1 MKTKV
6 IKRVV
11 ALALAAL
18 ILLGTL
24 GYFFSMVGYAA
35 EKDATLT
42 KGGSDFQNVKYDIT
56 KPSDRKIKA
65 TDQVDIT
72 ITLEAKSNIIADSI
86 ADGTVEINTND
97 GAFEAPTGYKH
108 TLTRDGTTNKYVVRF
123 ENIKYAGNKNLGI
136 LAFDIK
142 KDNAKKVVALD
153 LSSECETTTPGGD
166 DPGTD
171 DPGTDDPGTNEPALP
186 ANMSYTIS
194 HIYKTKVTEKDA
206 EGILNDPPKSNCT
219 FFSGSTGYM
228 DPSIKR
234 YQYVNMQ
241 VQFAIPGVG
250 SKDIIDGDAKIEI
263 LVDRGSFRFPSATEG
278 YIHIDKKEETSEG
291 TICWVTLKQLQYN
304 GTGNTLAFTV
314 RTKEKYKND
323 EEPYIYQQFSA
334 EVSSCEPYVP
344 KHDNDDDDPD
354 DSRMEMATPYV
365 IVNNYNYGG
374 TITAGDTFPLSI
386 TLFNTSKSLDVQN
399 MMVTITMPEA
409 FMLTSSSNTFYI
421 EDLESEGM
429 VTKTMNV
436 TAKANAAPQSHNIE
450 VSMKYQYVDDH
461 LNSRR
466 DNTTQETISIPVV
479 QVDRFQVTGVDV
491 SAESY
496 VGEEASITVNFVN
509 KGRSDVYN
517 LSAEISGDIQN
528 PGQQQ
533 NLGNLTS
540 GSTGTADF
548 YVMPNGEGMCSGE
561 IKITY
566 EDTNMEEKEAT
577 IQWSTNVVD
586 PMAGMDFGPGIG
598 DVDPGMMEDPGLMEE
613 EKPSWP
619 FIAGGV
625 GAGALV
631 VGLLV
636 WRHIKKKRSEAADAD
651 L

>member
-35 EKDATLT
+35 ETEVGIQNGFKISYDVSNIE
-42 KGGSDFQNVKYDIT
+42 GGSTTIANGKQASFK
-56 KPSDRKIKA
+56 
-65 TDQVDIT
+65 
-72 ITLEAKSNIIADSI
+72 ITLEPQR
-86 ADGTVEINTND
+86 
-97 GAFEAPTGYKH
+97 GAP
-108 TLTRDGTTNKYVVRF
+108 
-123 ENIKYAGNKNLGI
+123 NL
-136 LAFDIK
+136 
-142 KDNAKKVVALD
+142 DNAKFVGLDTNKSSFAKRNGPDFKIEKNAAGNYEVTLQQLVYNAKTGVAGKLAFNIKEEQNSPNSL
-153 LSSECETTTPGGD
+153 LSLEFPISECEIPTNPGDDNKPGGD
-166 DPGTD
+166 EDPGDEDNKPSLT
-171 DPGTDDPGTNEPALP
+171 T
-186 ANMSYTIS
+186 NMSYTIKKIS
-194 HIYKTKVTEKDA
+194 RGSTVTYDS
-206 EGILNDPPKSNCT
+206 NDPKKD
-219 FFSGSTGYM
+219 
-228 DPSIKR
+228 DPTIAR
-234 YQYVNMQ
+234 NYYVDAL
-241 VQFAIPGVG
+241 VQFPIPNAA
-250 SKDIIDGDAKIEI
+250 KADIVSGDAKVKI
-263 LVDRGSFRFPSATEG
+263 LVDRGSFRFQSGTDSS
-278 YIHIDKKEETSEG
+278 IHIDRVVETSEG
-291 TICWVTLKQLQYN
+291 GVICYVTLKGLRYT

-314 RTKEKYKND
+314 QSKDDKA
-323 EEPYIYQQFSA
+323 EPYIYQQFSA

>member
-35 EKDATLT
+35 EVVSDISYQLSKRPVSEGNATNIKLTFKVSDTTIQNNLKSNTKKVLVKGCFDTTKNDAKDAWTFSGDNGSYSIEQQNAVYSG
-42 KGGSDFQNVKYDIT
+42 KGK
-56 KPSDRKIKA
+56 
-65 TDQVDIT
+65 
-72 ITLEAKSNIIADSI
+72 NIE
-86 ADGTVEINTND
+86 VEITD
-97 GAFEAPTGYKH
+97 G
-108 TLTRDGTTNKYVVRF
+108 GTTILKFTKDMDANDYNETPS
-123 ENIKYAGNKNLGI
+123 EN
-136 LAFDIK
+136 
-142 KDNAKKVVALD
+142 
-153 LSSECETTTPGGD
+153 PGGD
-166 DPGTD
+166 NKPGGDEDPGDEDNKPSLT
-171 DPGTDDPGTNEPALP
+171 T
-186 ANMSYTIS
+186 NMSYTIKKIS
-194 HIYKTKVTEKDA
+194 RGSTVTYDS
-206 EGILNDPPKSNCT
+206 NDPKKD
-219 FFSGSTGYM
+219 
-228 DPSIKR
+228 DPTIAR
-234 YQYVNMQ
+234 NYYVDAL
-241 VQFAIPGVG
+241 VQFPIPNAA
-250 SKDIIDGDAKIEI
+250 KADIVSGDAKVKI
-263 LVDRGSFRFPSATEG
+263 LVDRGSFRFQSGTDSS
-278 YIHIDKKEETSEG
+278 IHIDRVVETSEG
-291 TICWVTLKQLQYN
+291 GVICYVTLKGLRYT

-314 RTKEKYKND
+314 QSKDDKA
-323 EEPYIYQQFSA
+323 EPYIYQQFSA

-479 QVDRFQVTGVDV
+479 QVDRFQVTGVEV
-491 SAESY
+491 SQEIYLNEESY
-496 VGEEASITVNFVN
+496 LTVNFVN

-548 YVMPNGEGMCSGE
+548 YITPNAEGVCSGE
-561 IKITY
+561 VKITY

>member
-35 EKDATLT
+35 TTANITNITYTLGTRPLKNGNKSKVIVKFETTDAVLQQKLEESGNTATMSGCFNTTENDAVGKCELTGTSGKYTITQENAKYTGVGKIIEIEIKNKSGAVIASIEKEMA
-42 KGGSDFQNVKYDIT
+42 
-56 KPSDRKIKA
+56 A
-65 TDQVDIT
+65 TDVTET
-72 ITLEAKSNIIADSI
+72 I
-86 ADGTVEINTND
+86 
-97 GAFEAPTGYKH
+97 
-108 TLTRDGTTNKYVVRF
+108 
-123 ENIKYAGNKNLGI
+123 
-136 LAFDIK
+136 
-142 KDNAKKVVALD
+142 
-153 LSSECETTTPGGD
+153 TPGGD
-166 DPGTD
+166 DNKPGGD
-171 DPGTDDPGTNEPALP
+171 EDPGDEDNKPSLTT
-186 ANMSYTIS
+186 NMSYTIKKIS
-194 HIYKTKVTEKDA
+194 RGSTVTYDS
-206 EGILNDPPKSNCT
+206 NDPKKD
-219 FFSGSTGYM
+219 
-228 DPSIKR
+228 DPTIAR
-234 YQYVNMQ
+234 NYYVDAL
-241 VQFAIPGVG
+241 VQFPIPNAA
-250 SKDIIDGDAKIEI
+250 KADIVSGDAKVKI
-263 LVDRGSFRFPSATEG
+263 LVDRGSFRFQSGTDSS
-278 YIHIDKKEETSEG
+278 IHIDRVVETSEG
-291 TICWVTLKQLQYN
+291 GVICYVTLKGLRYT

-314 RTKEKYKND
+314 QSKDDKA
-323 EEPYIYQQFSA
+323 EPYIYQQFSA

-479 QVDRFQVTGVDV
+479 QVDRFQVTGVDI

-496 VGEEASITVNFVN
+496 VNEEASITVNFVN

-548 YVMPNGEGMCSGE
+548 YVIPNGEGVCSGE

>member
-35 EKDATLT
+35 MSEAQDL
-42 KGGSDFQNVKYDIT
+42 GGGYSAKYDVTSGLNSDGKIT
-56 KPSDRKIKA
+56 STDPVTIDVRLTVPTALQKKPTVELATNGAFRLSNVDSASKINVEGSGTSWEITFNRIIYNSAASSNNKEKLEFRLDNGTPLKMEIAECKADTTPPVDPPPDGDGDEDNKPS
-65 TDQVDIT
+65 
-72 ITLEAKSNIIADSI
+72 
-86 ADGTVEINTND
+86 
-97 GAFEAPTGYKH
+97 
-108 TLTRDGTTNKYVVRF
+108 LTT
-123 ENIKYAGNKNLGI
+123 
-136 LAFDIK
+136 
-142 KDNAKKVVALD
+142 
-153 LSSECETTTPGGD
+153 
-166 DPGTD
+166 
-171 DPGTDDPGTNEPALP
+171 
-186 ANMSYTIS
+186 NMSYTIKKIS
-194 HIYKTKVTEKDA
+194 RGSTVTYDS
-206 EGILNDPPKSNCT
+206 NDPKKD
-219 FFSGSTGYM
+219 
-228 DPSIKR
+228 DPTIAR
-234 YQYVNMQ
+234 NYYVDAL
-241 VQFAIPGVG
+241 VQFPIPNAA
-250 SKDIIDGDAKIEI
+250 KADIVSGDAKVKI
-263 LVDRGSFRFPSATEG
+263 LVDRGSFRFQSGTDSS
-278 YIHIDKKEETSEG
+278 IHIDRVVETSEG
-291 TICWVTLKQLQYN
+291 GVICYVTLKGLRYT

-314 RTKEKYKND
+314 QSKDDKA
-323 EEPYIYQQFSA
+323 EPYIYQQFSA

-479 QVDRFQVTGVDV
+479 QVDRFQVTGVDI

-496 VGEEASITVNFVN
+496 VNEEASITVNFVN

-548 YVMPNGEGMCSGE
+548 YVIPNGEGVCSGE

>member
-35 EKDATLT
+35 EVVSDISYQLSKRPVSEGNATNIKLTFKVSDTTIQNNLKSNTKKVLVKGCFDTTKNDAKDAWTFSGDNGSYSIEQQNAVYSG
-42 KGGSDFQNVKYDIT
+42 KGK
-56 KPSDRKIKA
+56 
-65 TDQVDIT
+65 
-72 ITLEAKSNIIADSI
+72 NIE
-86 ADGTVEINTND
+86 VEITD
-97 GAFEAPTGYKH
+97 G
-108 TLTRDGTTNKYVVRF
+108 GTTILKFTKDMDANDYNETPS
-123 ENIKYAGNKNLGI
+123 EN
-136 LAFDIK
+136 
-142 KDNAKKVVALD
+142 
-153 LSSECETTTPGGD
+153 PGGD
-166 DPGTD
+166 NKPGGDEDPGDEDNKPSLT
-171 DPGTDDPGTNEPALP
+171 T
-186 ANMSYTIS
+186 NMSYTIKKIS
-194 HIYKTKVTEKDA
+194 RGSTVTYDS
-206 EGILNDPPKSNCT
+206 NDPKKD
-219 FFSGSTGYM
+219 
-228 DPSIKR
+228 DPTIAR
-234 YQYVNMQ
+234 NYYVDAL
-241 VQFAIPGVG
+241 VQFPIPNAA
-250 SKDIIDGDAKIEI
+250 KADIVSGDAKVKI
-263 LVDRGSFRFPSATEG
+263 LVDRGSFRFQSGTDSS
-278 YIHIDKKEETSEG
+278 IHIDRVVETSEG
-291 TICWVTLKQLQYN
+291 GVICYVTLKGLRYT

-314 RTKEKYKND
+314 QSKDDKA
-323 EEPYIYQQFSA
+323 EPYIYQQFSA

-496 VGEEASITVNFVN
+496 VGEEASVTVNFVN

-548 YVMPNGEGMCSGE
+548 YVIPNGEGVCSGE

-586 PMAGMDFGPGIG
+586 PMAGMDFGPDIG
-598 DVDPGMMEDPGLMEE
+598 EIKPGMNEDLGMMEE

>member
-35 EKDATLT
+35 MSEAQDL
-42 KGGSDFQNVKYDIT
+42 GGGYSAKYDVTSGLNSDGKIT
-56 KPSDRKIKA
+56 STDPVTIDVRLTVPTALQKKPTVELATNGAFRLSNVDSASKITVEGSGTSWEITFNRIIYNSAASSNNKEKLEFRLDNGTPLKMEIAECKADTTPPIDPPPDGDGDEDNKPS
-65 TDQVDIT
+65 
-72 ITLEAKSNIIADSI
+72 
-86 ADGTVEINTND
+86 
-97 GAFEAPTGYKH
+97 
-108 TLTRDGTTNKYVVRF
+108 LTT
-123 ENIKYAGNKNLGI
+123 
-136 LAFDIK
+136 
-142 KDNAKKVVALD
+142 
-153 LSSECETTTPGGD
+153 
-166 DPGTD
+166 
-171 DPGTDDPGTNEPALP
+171 
-186 ANMSYTIS
+186 NMSYTIKKIS
-194 HIYKTKVTEKDA
+194 RGSTVTYDS
-206 EGILNDPPKSNCT
+206 NDPKKD
-219 FFSGSTGYM
+219 
-228 DPSIKR
+228 DPTIAR
-234 YQYVNMQ
+234 NYYVDAL
-241 VQFAIPGVG
+241 VQFPIPNAA
-250 SKDIIDGDAKIEI
+250 KADIVSGDAKVKI
-263 LVDRGSFRFPSATEG
+263 LVDRGSFRFQSGTDSS
-278 YIHIDKKEETSEG
+278 IHIDRVVETSEG
-291 TICWVTLKQLQYN
+291 GVICYVTLKGLRYT

-314 RTKEKYKND
+314 QSKDDKA
-323 EEPYIYQQFSA
+323 EPYIYQQFSA

>member
-35 EKDATLT
+35 MSNEQDIGSSCKAKYEITDGLKDGKVTTTDPVTIKVELT
-42 KGGSDFQNVKYDIT
+42 TPTSL
-56 KPSDRKIKA
+56 
-65 TDQVDIT
+65 TDTPT
-72 ITLEAKSNIIADSI
+72 ITLDQN
-86 ADGTVEINTND
+86 
-97 GAFEAPTGYKH
+97 GAFKLKGGDAASKVEVTGGS
-108 TLTRDGTTNKYVVRF
+108 GTSWQITFSRILYNSA
-123 ENIKYAGNKNLGI
+123 NAGNREKLQFKVNGGNTLNI
-136 LAFDIK
+136 YIEQCQEDINNP
-142 KDNAKKVVALD
+142 DDSNG
-153 LSSECETTTPGGD
+153 E
-166 DPGTD
+166 DPGDEDNKPSLT
-171 DPGTDDPGTNEPALP
+171 T
-186 ANMSYTIS
+186 NMSYTIKKIS
-194 HIYKTKVTEKDA
+194 RGSTVTYDS
-206 EGILNDPPKSNCT
+206 NDPKKD
-219 FFSGSTGYM
+219 
-228 DPSIKR
+228 DPTIAR
-234 YQYVNMQ
+234 NYYVDAL
-241 VQFAIPGVG
+241 VQFPIPNAA
-250 SKDIIDGDAKIEI
+250 KADIVSGDAKVKI
-263 LVDRGSFRFPSATEG
+263 LVDRGSFRFQSGTDSS
-278 YIHIDKKEETSEG
+278 IHIDRVVETSEG
-291 TICWVTLKQLQYN
+291 GVICYVTLKGLRYT

-314 RTKEKYKND
+314 QSKDDKA
-323 EEPYIYQQFSA
+323 EPYIYQQFSA

>member
-1 MKTKV
+1 MSLPASGNSFSEGTSFNGE
-6 IKRVV
+6 IKPTNPG
-11 ALALAAL
+11 A
-18 ILLGTL
+18 
-24 GYFFSMVGYAA
+24 
-35 EKDATLT
+35 
-42 KGGSDFQNVKYDIT
+42 SDGKF
-56 KPSDRKIKA
+56 
-65 TDQVDIT
+65 
-72 ITLEAKSNIIADSI
+72 
-86 ADGTVEINTND
+86 TVNL
-97 GAFEAPTGYKH
+97 K
-108 TLTRDGTTNKYVVRF
+108 
-123 ENIKYAGNKNLGI
+123 NIKYSGKGNELVFQVKNKSGTDPYATVSVTI
-136 LAFDIK
+136 AEVKED
-142 KDNAKKVVALD
+142 
-153 LSSECETTTPGGD
+153 STPGGD
-166 DPGTD
+166 DNKPGGD
-171 DPGTDDPGTNEPALP
+171 EDPGDEDNKPSLTT
-186 ANMSYTIS
+186 NMSYTIKKIS
-194 HIYKTKVTEKDA
+194 RGSTVTYDS
-206 EGILNDPPKSNCT
+206 NDPKKD
-219 FFSGSTGYM
+219 
-228 DPSIKR
+228 DPTIAR
-234 YQYVNMQ
+234 NYYVDAL
-241 VQFAIPGVG
+241 VQFPIPNAA
-250 SKDIIDGDAKIEI
+250 KADIVSGDAKVKI
-263 LVDRGSFRFPSATEG
+263 LVDRGSFRFQSGTDSS
-278 YIHIDKKEETSEG
+278 IHIDRVVETSEG
-291 TICWVTLKQLQYN
+291 GVICYVTLKGLRYT

-314 RTKEKYKND
+314 QSKDDKA
-323 EEPYIYQQFSA
+323 EPYIYQQFSA

-450 VSMKYQYVDDH
+450 VSMKYQYVADH

>member
-35 EKDATLT
+35 MSEAQDL
-42 KGGSDFQNVKYDIT
+42 GGGYSAKYDVTSGLNSDGKIT
-56 KPSDRKIKA
+56 STDPVTIDVRLTVPTALQKKPTVELATNGAFRLSNVDSASKINVEGSGTSWEITFNRIIYNSAASSNNKEKLEFRLDNGTPLKMEIAECKADTTPPIDPPPDGDGDEDNKPS
-65 TDQVDIT
+65 
-72 ITLEAKSNIIADSI
+72 
-86 ADGTVEINTND
+86 
-97 GAFEAPTGYKH
+97 
-108 TLTRDGTTNKYVVRF
+108 LTT
-123 ENIKYAGNKNLGI
+123 
-136 LAFDIK
+136 
-142 KDNAKKVVALD
+142 
-153 LSSECETTTPGGD
+153 
-166 DPGTD
+166 
-171 DPGTDDPGTNEPALP
+171 
-186 ANMSYTIS
+186 NMSYTIKKIS
-194 HIYKTKVTEKDA
+194 RGSTVTYDS
-206 EGILNDPPKSNCT
+206 NDPKKD
-219 FFSGSTGYM
+219 
-228 DPSIKR
+228 DPTIAR
-234 YQYVNMQ
+234 NYYVDAL
-241 VQFAIPGVG
+241 VQFPIPNAA
-250 SKDIIDGDAKIEI
+250 KADIVSGDAKVKI
-263 LVDRGSFRFPSATEG
+263 LVDRGSFRFQSGTDSS
-278 YIHIDKKEETSEG
+278 IHIDRVVETSEG
-291 TICWVTLKQLQYN
+291 GVICYVTLKGLRYT

-314 RTKEKYKND
+314 QSKDDKA
-323 EEPYIYQQFSA
+323 EPYIYQQFSA

-613 EKPSWP
+613 EKPSWA

>member
-35 EKDATLT
+35 EVVSDISYQLSKRPVSEGNATNIKLTFKVSDTTIQNNLKSNTKKVLVKGCFDTTKNDAKDAWTFSGDNGSYSIEQQNAVYSG
-42 KGGSDFQNVKYDIT
+42 KGK
-56 KPSDRKIKA
+56 
-65 TDQVDIT
+65 
-72 ITLEAKSNIIADSI
+72 NIE
-86 ADGTVEINTND
+86 VEITD
-97 GAFEAPTGYKH
+97 G
-108 TLTRDGTTNKYVVRF
+108 GTTILKFTKDMDANDYNETPS
-123 ENIKYAGNKNLGI
+123 EN
-136 LAFDIK
+136 
-142 KDNAKKVVALD
+142 
-153 LSSECETTTPGGD
+153 PGGD
-166 DPGTD
+166 NKPGGDEDPGDEDNKPSLT
-171 DPGTDDPGTNEPALP
+171 T
-186 ANMSYTIS
+186 NMSYTIKKIS
-194 HIYKTKVTEKDA
+194 RGSTVTYDS
-206 EGILNDPPKSNCT
+206 NDPKKD
-219 FFSGSTGYM
+219 
-228 DPSIKR
+228 DPTIAR
-234 YQYVNMQ
+234 NYYVDAL
-241 VQFAIPGVG
+241 VQFPIPNAA
-250 SKDIIDGDAKIEI
+250 KADIVSGDAKVKI
-263 LVDRGSFRFPSATEG
+263 LVDRGSFRFQSGTDSS
-278 YIHIDKKEETSEG
+278 IHIDRVVETSEG
-291 TICWVTLKQLQYN
+291 GVICYVTLKGLRYT

-314 RTKEKYKND
+314 QSKDDKA
-323 EEPYIYQQFSA
+323 EPYIYQQFSA

-450 VSMKYQYVDDH
+450 VSMKYQYIDDH
-461 LNSRR
+461 LVSRR
-466 DNTTQETISIPVV
+466 DNSTQETISIPVV
-479 QVDRFQVTGVDV
+479 QIDRFQVTGVEV
-491 SAESY
+491 SQEIYLNEESY
-496 VGEEASITVNFVN
+496 LTVNFVN

-517 LSAEISGDIQN
+517 LSAQISGDIQN

>member
-35 EKDATLT
+35 EVVSDISYQLSKRPVSEGNATNIKLTFKVSDTTIQNNLKSNTKKVLVKGCFDTTKNDAKDAWTFSGDNGSYSIEQQNAVYSG
-42 KGGSDFQNVKYDIT
+42 KGK
-56 KPSDRKIKA
+56 
-65 TDQVDIT
+65 
-72 ITLEAKSNIIADSI
+72 NIE
-86 ADGTVEINTND
+86 VEITD
-97 GAFEAPTGYKH
+97 G
-108 TLTRDGTTNKYVVRF
+108 GTTILKFTKDMDANDYNETPSENPGGANK
-123 ENIKYAGNKNLGI
+123 
-136 LAFDIK
+136 
-142 KDNAKKVVALD
+142 
-153 LSSECETTTPGGD
+153 PGGD
-166 DPGTD
+166 EDPGDEDNKPSLT
-171 DPGTDDPGTNEPALP
+171 T
-186 ANMSYTIS
+186 NMSYTIKKIS
-194 HIYKTKVTEKDA
+194 RGSTVTYDS
-206 EGILNDPPKSNCT
+206 NDPKKD
-219 FFSGSTGYM
+219 
-228 DPSIKR
+228 DPTIAR
-234 YQYVNMQ
+234 NYYVDAL
-241 VQFAIPGVG
+241 VQFPIPNAA
-250 SKDIIDGDAKIEI
+250 KADIVSGDAKVKI
-263 LVDRGSFRFPSATEG
+263 LVDRGSFRFQSGTDSS
-278 YIHIDKKEETSEG
+278 IHIDRVVETSEG
-291 TICWVTLKQLQYN
+291 GVICYVTLKGLRYT

-314 RTKEKYKND
+314 QSKDDKA
-323 EEPYIYQQFSA
+323 EPYIYQQFSA

>member
-1 MKTKV
+1 
-6 IKRVV
+6 
-11 ALALAAL
+11 
-18 ILLGTL
+18 
-24 GYFFSMVGYAA
+24 
-35 EKDATLT
+35 
-42 KGGSDFQNVKYDIT
+42 
-56 KPSDRKIKA
+56 
-65 TDQVDIT
+65 
-72 ITLEAKSNIIADSI
+72 
-86 ADGTVEINTND
+86 
-97 GAFEAPTGYKH
+97 
-108 TLTRDGTTNKYVVRF
+108 
-123 ENIKYAGNKNLGI
+123 
-136 LAFDIK
+136 
-142 KDNAKKVVALD
+142 
-153 LSSECETTTPGGD
+153 
-166 DPGTD
+166 
-171 DPGTDDPGTNEPALP
+171 
-186 ANMSYTIS
+186 MSYTIQKIARGS
-194 HIYKTKVTEKDA
+194 TVTYDVEEPSK
-206 EGILNDPPKSNCT
+206 NDPTIQRNYT
-219 FFSGSTGYM
+219 VDTVVEFS
-228 DPSIKR
+228 
-234 YQYVNMQ
+234 
-241 VQFAIPGVG
+241 IPGA
-250 SKDIIDGDAKIEI
+250 KKMHIIANNDPNIKV
-263 LVDRGSFRFPSATEG
+263 LVDRGSFRFQNGNGS
-278 YIHIDKKEETSEG
+278 IHIDKVVETADG
-291 TICWVTLKQLQYN
+291 VICYVRLKGLTYT
-304 GTGNTLAFTV
+304 GSGNTLAFTV
-314 RTKEKYKND
+314 RSVTKKENG
-323 EEPYIYQQFSA
+323 EEVPVAGGPYIFQQFSA

>member
-35 EKDATLT
+35 ETSKEI
-42 KGGSDFQNVKYDIT
+42 SNVDYKVGETTVKPIT
-56 KPSDRKIKA
+56 NGKEA
-65 TDQVDIT
+65 NVQIT
-72 ITLEAKSNIIADSI
+72 
-86 ADGTVEINTND
+86 
-97 GAFEAPTGYKH
+97 FEAI
-108 TLTRDGTTNKYVVRF
+108 GTTKTNLEKADNTVSLPASGNSFSEGTSFNGEIKPTNPGASDGKFTVNLK
-123 ENIKYAGNKNLGI
+123 NIKYSGKGNELVFQVKNKSGTDPYATVSVTI
-136 LAFDIK
+136 AEVKED
-142 KDNAKKVVALD
+142 
-153 LSSECETTTPGGD
+153 STPGGD
-166 DPGTD
+166 DNKPGGD
-171 DPGTDDPGTNEPALP
+171 EDPGDEDNKPSLTT
-186 ANMSYTIS
+186 NMSYTIKKIS
-194 HIYKTKVTEKDA
+194 RGSTVTYDS
-206 EGILNDPPKSNCT
+206 NDPKKD
-219 FFSGSTGYM
+219 
-228 DPSIKR
+228 DPTIAR
-234 YQYVNMQ
+234 NYYVDAL
-241 VQFAIPGVG
+241 VQFPIPNAA
-250 SKDIIDGDAKIEI
+250 KADIVSGDAKVKI
-263 LVDRGSFRFPSATEG
+263 LVYRGSFRFQIGTDSS
-278 YIHIDKKEETSEG
+278 IHIDRVVETSEG
-291 TICWVTLKQLQYN
+291 GVICYVTLKGLRYT

-314 RTKEKYKND
+314 QSKDDKA
-323 EEPYIYQQFSA
+323 EPYIYQQFSA

>member
-1 MKTKV
+1 M
-6 IKRVV
+6 
-11 ALALAAL
+11 
-18 ILLGTL
+18 
-24 GYFFSMVGYAA
+24 GYAA
-35 EKDATLT
+35 EVVSDISYQLSKRPVSEGNATNIKLTFKVSDTTIQNNLKSNTKKVLVKGCFDTTKNDAKDAWTFSGDNGSYSIEQQNAVYSG
-42 KGGSDFQNVKYDIT
+42 KGK
-56 KPSDRKIKA
+56 
-65 TDQVDIT
+65 
-72 ITLEAKSNIIADSI
+72 NIE
-86 ADGTVEINTND
+86 VEITD
-97 GAFEAPTGYKH
+97 G
-108 TLTRDGTTNKYVVRF
+108 GTTILKFTKDMDANDYNETPS
-123 ENIKYAGNKNLGI
+123 EN
-136 LAFDIK
+136 
-142 KDNAKKVVALD
+142 
-153 LSSECETTTPGGD
+153 PGGD
-166 DPGTD
+166 NKPGGDEDPGDEDNKPSLT
-171 DPGTDDPGTNEPALP
+171 T
-186 ANMSYTIS
+186 NMSYTIKKIS
-194 HIYKTKVTEKDA
+194 RGSTVTYDS
-206 EGILNDPPKSNCT
+206 NDPKKD
-219 FFSGSTGYM
+219 
-228 DPSIKR
+228 DPTIAR
-234 YQYVNMQ
+234 NYYVDAL
-241 VQFAIPGVG
+241 VQFPIPNAA
-250 SKDIIDGDAKIEI
+250 KADIVSGDAKVKI
-263 LVDRGSFRFPSATEG
+263 LVDRGSFRFQSGTDSS
-278 YIHIDKKEETSEG
+278 IHIDRVVETSEG
-291 TICWVTLKQLQYN
+291 GVICYVTLKGLRYT

-314 RTKEKYKND
+314 QSKDDKA
-323 EEPYIYQQFSA
+323 EPYIYQQFSA

>member
-35 EKDATLT
+35 EVVSDISYQLSKRPVSEGNATNIKLTFKVSDTTIQNNLKSNTKKVLVKGCFDTTKNDAKDAWTFSGDNGSYSIEQQNAVYSG
-42 KGGSDFQNVKYDIT
+42 KGK
-56 KPSDRKIKA
+56 
-65 TDQVDIT
+65 
-72 ITLEAKSNIIADSI
+72 NIE
-86 ADGTVEINTND
+86 VEITD
-97 GAFEAPTGYKH
+97 G
-108 TLTRDGTTNKYVVRF
+108 GTTILKFTKDMDANDYNETPS
-123 ENIKYAGNKNLGI
+123 EN
-136 LAFDIK
+136 
-142 KDNAKKVVALD
+142 
-153 LSSECETTTPGGD
+153 PGGD
-166 DPGTD
+166 NKPGGDEDPGDEDNKPSLT
-171 DPGTDDPGTNEPALP
+171 T
-186 ANMSYTIS
+186 NMSYTIKKIS
-194 HIYKTKVTEKDA
+194 RGSTVTYDS
-206 EGILNDPPKSNCT
+206 NDPKKD
-219 FFSGSTGYM
+219 
-228 DPSIKR
+228 DPTIAR
-234 YQYVNMQ
+234 NYYVDAL
-241 VQFAIPGVG
+241 VQFPIPNAA
-250 SKDIIDGDAKIEI
+250 KADIVSGDAKVKI
-263 LVDRGSFRFPSATEG
+263 LVDRGSFRFQSGTDSS
-278 YIHIDKKEETSEG
+278 IHIDRVVETSEG
-291 TICWVTLKQLQYN
+291 GVICYVTLKGLRYT

-314 RTKEKYKND
+314 QSKDDKA
-323 EEPYIYQQFSA
+323 EPYIYQQFSA